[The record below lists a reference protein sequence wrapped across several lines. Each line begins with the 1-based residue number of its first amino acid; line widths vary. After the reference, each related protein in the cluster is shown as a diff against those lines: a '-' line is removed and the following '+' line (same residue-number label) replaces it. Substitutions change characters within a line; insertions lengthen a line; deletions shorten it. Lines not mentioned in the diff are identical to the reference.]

1 VALPSSDIKDD
12 LQSFLSFLYQQAS
25 AAQIGT
31 SSGKGAELDPEAI
44 ADLVWLAVHQP
55 ATSWANSRPGSTRPP
70 SNQPKNT
77 EPAQSA
83 TSDGQESN
91 NSASGASTAP
101 RPSLSHA
108 EEPER
113 AAPRLEA
120 QLLPEASVP
129 GSERLPVWV
138 HDPLDLI
145 DPQALFE
152 AVLPLMQ
159 PVAAEQAAGLDE
171 PATLEHYVQWRQ
183 LIPVWQP
190 DQQYRFTLTLILD
203 QGFSMT
209 VWQPRLE
216 HISERLGGFHGFK
229 DVQVLNWFP
238 GSARSQRD
246 EEPAISTQRL
256 EPALS
261 AQRLGAAPSS
271 GEPVDRLTVV
281 ISDCAGPQWWG
292 AAGSG
297 PRPAF
302 AMLQRLGATHP
313 LVLWQVLPSW
323 MWSRTAL
330 GKGEATTLRRSAAGA
345 VWPFQRAG
353 GQMRQP
359 SAAAD
364 AQRPLP
370 VFELTV
376 KGLRAWSSLIGGSPF
391 NESFG
396 FLLPAEPRV
405 VLPASEIEA
414 RQTQRLDQDPLMPL
428 RRFQHLASPDA
439 CRLMARFAAAP
450 VLTLPVMRL
459 IQAALLEG
467 TGTAALAEVVL
478 SGLLRPLNR
487 HKASDP
493 EALQFTFAEPIRAA
507 LLRQQ
512 SPNITLEVIEEV
524 TDFIA
529 GHWSMKGWGSFRAF
543 LTDPSI
549 GAPPG
554 QERSQHFANLAADII
569 ASLGGAY
576 ATFAEQL
583 RLAQQKETW
592 PRNLFHFEPVE
603 SDVAQLLRMPEPEL
617 LAFTTATELELDLC
631 KISFQYATYYGKFKT
646 GSARGYREALT
657 DADAPLAGH
666 KSASSRSETG
676 NFLAMLHIPAGRYM
690 MGSPADEVD
699 RYTDEGPQHKVQ
711 LNEFF
716 LSQTPITQAQWR
728 EVASWQRGES
738 EDVELWAGAL
748 DADPVSKLDD
758 AERHLG
764 EQRPVVNVSW
774 HDAMAFCQRLRLR
787 TGKYYTL
794 PSEAQWEYACR
805 AGTRTAFHCGFT
817 ISTELANYDG
827 REVYLDGEKGDF
839 RQETTDVASFP
850 ANPWGLH
857 DMHGNVWEW
866 CEDHWHDNYVGA
878 PENGR
883 AWIVEEAKESK
894 QRTRLLRGGSWY
906 RNPRNCRSACRLNF
920 QPVNSSNHI
929 GFRVCCLPQNLILY
943 PTWEQTTALQ
953 GALRLLQLTTGPGH
967 RVTLAQI
974 REAYRGMAL
983 KHHPDSGGTL
993 KELRRLNEAYQL
1005 LKEQYR

>member
-1 VALPSSDIKDD
+1 MALPSSDTKVG
-12 LQSFLSFLYQQAS
+12 LQSFLSFLNQQAS
-25 AAQIGT
+25 AARIGT
-31 SSGKGAELDPEAI
+31 SSGEGADLDPEAI
-44 ADLVWLAVHQP
+44 ADLLWLAVHHP
-55 ATSWANSRPGSTRPP
+55 AKSWAQTRTDSTTPP
-70 SNQPKNT
+70 SNQPKKT
-77 EPAQSA
+77 EPAQTA
-83 TSDGQESN
+83 TPERQKSN
-91 NSASGASTAP
+91 DSSSRTSTAP
-101 RPSLSHA
+101 SPSLSTA

-120 QLLPEASVP
+120 QLLPQASVP

-145 DPQALFE
+145 DPQKLFE

-159 PVAAEQAAGLDE
+159 PVAAEQVAGLDE
-171 PATLEHYVQWRQ
+171 AATLDHYVQWRQ

-229 DVQVLNWFP
+229 DVQVLRWQQ
-238 GSARSQRD
+238 GGERSQGND
-246 EEPAISTQRL
+246 D
-256 EPALS
+256 PALS
-261 AQRLGAAPSS
+261 ALGDDPARFALRDGAAPAS
-271 GEPVDRLTVV
+271 GVAVDRLTVV

-292 AAGSG
+292 AAGTG
-297 PRPAF
+297 RGPAF
-302 AMLQRLGATHP
+302 ALLQRLGAAQP
-313 LVLWQVLPSW
+313 LVIWQVLPSW

-330 GKGEATTLRRSAAGA
+330 GKGEATTLRRSGAGTG
-345 VWPFQRAG
+345 WPFQRAG
-353 GQMRQP
+353 SEMRQLA
-359 SAAAD
+359 AAAD
-364 AQRPLP
+364 PQRPLP
-370 VFELTV
+370 VFELTE
-376 KGLRAWSSLIGGSPF
+376 KGLRSWGSLIGGSPF
-391 NESFG
+391 MESFG
-396 FLLPAEPRV
+396 FLLPAEPSG
-405 VLPASEIEA
+405 VLLDSKPAAEAGATDGPDNGEEPGQEA
-414 RQTQRLDQDPLMPL
+414 RQRQVQQEDQDPLMPL

-439 CRLMARFAAAP
+439 RRLMVRFAAAP

-487 HKASDP
+487 NQASDP

-583 RLAQQKETW
+583 RLAQKKETW

-603 SDVAQLLRMPEPEL
+603 SEVAQLLRMPEPEL
-617 LAFTTATELELDLC
+617 VTFSTVSELELEPL
-631 KISFQYATYYGKFKT
+631 KFSFQFATAAGILNDGIAK
-646 GSARGYREALT
+646 GYREALQ
-657 DADAPLAGH
+657 DESKANPGQR
-666 KSASSRSETG
+666 SPSSRVAG
-676 NFLAMLHIPAGRYM
+676 GILLPMLHIPAGRFL
-690 MGSPADEVD
+690 MGSPANEPD
-699 RYTDEGPQHKVQ
+699 RHNDEGPQHEVQ
-711 LNEFF
+711 LKEFF

-728 EVASWQRGES
+728 AVAKWQRREH
-738 EDVELWAGAL
+738 EDGELWPEAL
-748 DADPVSKLDD
+748 DPDPVEKLEK
-758 AERHLG
+758 AERFLG
-764 EQRPVVNVSW
+764 ERRPVVNVSW

-787 TGKYYTL
+787 TGKNYTL

-805 AGTRTAFHCGFT
+805 AGTTTPFHFGDT
-817 ISTELANYDG
+817 ISTKLANYNG
-827 REVYLDGEKGDF
+827 NQVYGNSEKGEY
-839 RQETTDVASFP
+839 RQQTMDVDSFP

-866 CEDHWHDNYVGA
+866 CADRWHSNYREA
-878 PENGR
+878 PEDGGARIN
-883 AWIVEEAKESK
+883 EKTKETK
-894 QRTRLLRGGSWY
+894 NEMNRRLLRGGSWVASPA
-906 RNPRNCRSACRLNF
+906 RCRSAYRYDDF
-920 QPVNSSNHI
+920 PGYRSSGI
-929 GFRVCCLPQNLILY
+929 GFRVCCLPQDLIL
-943 PTWEQTTALQ
+943 
-953 GALRLLQLTTGPGH
+953 
-967 RVTLAQI
+967 
-974 REAYRGMAL
+974 
-983 KHHPDSGGTL
+983 
-993 KELRRLNEAYQL
+993 
-1005 LKEQYR
+1005 

>member
-1 VALPSSDIKDD
+1 VALPSCDIKDD

-55 ATSWANSRPGSTRPP
+55 ATSWANSRPGSKRPP
-70 SNQPKNT
+70 TDQPKNT

-91 NSASGASTAP
+91 DSASGASTAP
-101 RPSLSHA
+101 SPSLSPA

-229 DVQVLNWFP
+229 DVQLLNWYP

-261 AQRLGAAPSS
+261 AQRLGATPSS
-271 GEPVDRLTVV
+271 GEAADRLMVV

-292 AAGSG
+292 ATGAGPG
-297 PRPAF
+297 PAF
-302 AMLQRLGATHP
+302 AMLQRLGAAQP
-313 LVLWQVLPSW
+313 LVIWQVLPSW

-330 GKGEATTLRRSAAGA
+330 GKGEATTLRRSADGA

-353 GQMRQP
+353 REMRQL

-405 VLPASEIEA
+405 VLPDSEIAA
-414 RQTQRLDQDPLMPL
+414 RQAQKEDQDPLMPL
-428 RRFQHLASPDA
+428 RRFQHLASLDA
-439 CRLMARFAAAP
+439 RRLMARFAAAP

-459 IQAALLEG
+459 IQAALLG
-467 TGTAALAEVVL
+467 DTGTAALAEVLL
-478 SGLLRPLNR
+478 SGLLRPLNQNQ
-487 HKASDP
+487 ASNP

-529 GHWSMKGWGSFRAF
+529 AHWSTKGWGSFRAF
-543 LTDPSI
+543 LKDPSI
-549 GAPPG
+549 AAPPS
-554 QERSQHFANLAADII
+554 QEQSQHFANLAADII

-576 ATFAEQL
+576 ATFAERL
-583 RLAQQKETW
+583 RIAQHKEPW

-603 SDVAQLLRMPEPEL
+603 SEVAQLLMMPEPDL
-617 LAFTTATELELDLC
+617 MVFTTVSELELEPL
-631 KISFQYATYYGKFKT
+631 KFSFQFATADGELKT
-646 GSARGYREALT
+646 GSAKGYREALR
-657 DADAPLAGH
+657 DGVAPLTGQRTPTANA
-666 KSASSRSETG
+666 ASGT
-676 NFLAMLHIPAGRYM
+676 FLPMLHISAGRFL
-690 MGSPADEVD
+690 MGSPANEVGRFD
-699 RYTDEGPQHKVQ
+699 DEGPQHEVQ
-711 LNEFF
+711 LDEFF

-728 EVASWQRGES
+728 AVAKWQRREH
-738 EDVELWAGAL
+738 EDGELWPEAL
-748 DADPVSKLDD
+748 DPDPVEKLEE
-758 AERHLG
+758 AERFLG
-764 EQRPVVNVSW
+764 ERRPVVNVSW

-787 TGKYYTL
+787 TGKNYTL

-805 AGTRTAFHCGFT
+805 AGTTTPFHFGDT
-817 ISTELANYDG
+817 ISTKLANYDG
-827 REVYLDGEKGDF
+827 TEAYGDGAEGDF
-839 RQETTDVASFP
+839 REQTTDIDSFF

-866 CEDHWHDNYVGA
+866 CADHWHSNYQEA
-878 PENGR
+878 PEDGG
-883 AWIVEEAKESK
+883 AWIDEEGRGNKVTTK
-894 QRTRLLRGGSWY
+894 NRLLRGGSW
-906 RNPRNCRSACRLNF
+906 NVSPRGCRSAYSYVLPDGRF
-920 QPVNSSNHI
+920 DSI
-929 GFRVCCLPQNLILY
+929 GFRVCCLPQDLFF
-943 PTWEQTTALQ
+943 
-953 GALRLLQLTTGPGH
+953 
-967 RVTLAQI
+967 TL
-974 REAYRGMAL
+974 
-983 KHHPDSGGTL
+983 
-993 KELRRLNEAYQL
+993 
-1005 LKEQYR
+1005 

>member
-1 VALPSSDIKDD
+1 MAPASSETKDALRSY
-12 LQSFLSFLYQQAS
+12 LGFLHQSASFGRVG
-25 AAQIGT
+25 I
-31 SSGKGAELDPEAI
+31 SSGEGVDLDPEAI
-44 ADLVWLAVHQP
+44 ADLLWLAVHHP
-55 ATSWANSRPGSTRPP
+55 ATSWAQTKTDSTTPP
-70 SNQPKNT
+70 SKKTKKT
-77 EPAQSA
+77 EPAQTA
-83 TSDGQESN
+83 TTEGQEAN
-91 NSASGASTAP
+91 DAASPTSTAP
-101 RPSLSHA
+101 SPSLTPA
-108 EEPER
+108 EEPGR

-120 QLLPEASVP
+120 QLLPQASVP

-159 PVAAEQAAGLDE
+159 PVAAEQAAGLDV
-171 PATLEHYVQWRQ
+171 PATLDHYVQWRQ
-183 LIPVWQP
+183 LIPVWLP
-190 DQQYRFTLTLILD
+190 EQQYRFTLILIID
-203 QGFSMT
+203 GGFSMT
-209 VWQPRLE
+209 VWQPRID
-216 HISERLGGFHGFK
+216 HINERLSSFHGFK
-229 DVQVLNWFP
+229 EVQVLQWQP
-238 GSARSQRD
+238 GGDRNQRND
-246 EEPAISTQRL
+246 

-261 AQRLGAAPSS
+261 APGDDPALAAPRDDAAPSS
-271 GEPVDRLTVV
+271 GEPVNRLTVV

-292 AAGSG
+292 DAGAG
-297 PRPAF
+297 PGPAF
-302 AMLQRLGATHP
+302 AMLQWLGAAHP

-345 VWPFQRAG
+345 AWPFQRAG

-376 KGLRAWSSLIGGSPF
+376 KGLRAWSSLIVGSPF

-459 IQAALLEG
+459 IQAALLED

-487 HKASDP
+487 NQASDP

-512 SPNITLEVIEEV
+512 SPTITLEVIEEV

-592 PRNLFHFEPVE
+592 PRNLFHFEPVASE
-603 SDVAQLLRMPEPEL
+603 VAQLLRMPEPEL
-617 LAFTTATELELDLC
+617 VTFTTVSELELELL
-631 KISFQYATYYGKFKT
+631 KFPFQFATAAGILNYGIAK
-646 GSARGYREALT
+646 GYREALQGGIKAT
-657 DADAPLAGH
+657 PGQRSP
-666 KSASSRSETG
+666 SARVTG
-676 NFLAMLHIPAGRYM
+676 GIFLPMLHLPAGRFL
-690 MGSPADEVD
+690 MGSPADEPG
-699 RYTDEGPQHKVQ
+699 RYGDEGPQHWVQ
-711 LNEFF
+711 LDEFF

-728 EVASWQRGES
+728 AVAQWQRR
-738 EDVELWAGAL
+738 EDEDGELWPEVL
-748 DADPVSKLDD
+748 DADPVAKLDN
-758 AERHLG
+758 AQRFAG

-774 HDAMAFCQRLRLR
+774 HDAMVFCQRLRLR
-787 TGKYYTL
+787 TGKNYTL
-794 PSEAQWEYACR
+794 PSESQWEYACR
-805 AGTRTAFHCGFT
+805 AGTTTPFHFGDT
-817 ISTELANYDG
+817 ISTKLANYDG
-827 REVYLDGEKGDF
+827 SELYGGGQKGEY
-839 RQETTDVASFP
+839 RQQTTDVASFP

-866 CEDHWHDNYVGA
+866 CADHWHSNYNGA
-878 PENGR
+878 PEDGR
-883 AWIVEEAKESK
+883 AWINEEAKEDKNSSND
-894 QRTRLLRGGSWY
+894 RLLRGGSWVY
-906 RNPRNCRSACRLNF
+906 YPRYCRSAFRDDVHPDDRNG
-920 QPVNSSNHI
+920 SI
-929 GFRVCCLPQNLILY
+929 GFRVCCLPQDLFF
-943 PTWEQTTALQ
+943 
-953 GALRLLQLTTGPGH
+953 
-967 RVTLAQI
+967 TL
-974 REAYRGMAL
+974 
-983 KHHPDSGGTL
+983 
-993 KELRRLNEAYQL
+993 
-1005 LKEQYR
+1005 

>member
-1 VALPSSDIKDD
+1 MAPASSDTKDA
-12 LQSFLSFLYQQAS
+12 LRSYLGFLHQSASFGRVGIAS
-25 AAQIGT
+25 GE
-31 SSGKGAELDPEAI
+31 GVDLDPEAI
-44 ADLVWLAVHQP
+44 ADLLWLAVHQP
-55 ATSWANSRPGSTRPP
+55 ATSWAQTRTDSTTPP
-70 SNQPKNT
+70 SKKTKKT
-77 EPAQSA
+77 EPAQTA
-83 TSDGQESN
+83 TTERQEAN
-91 NSASGASTAP
+91 DAASPTSTAP
-101 RPSLSHA
+101 SPSLTPA
-108 EEPER
+108 EEPGR
-113 AAPRLEA
+113 AAAPRLEA
-120 QLLPEASVP
+120 QLLPQASVP

-171 PATLEHYVQWRQ
+171 PATLDHYVQWRQ
-183 LIPVWQP
+183 LIPVWLP
-190 DQQYRFTLTLILD
+190 EQQYRFTLILIID
-203 QGFSMT
+203 RGFSMT
-209 VWQPRLE
+209 VWQPRIDD
-216 HISERLGGFHGFK
+216 ISERLCNFHGFK
-229 DVQVLNWFP
+229 EVQVLHWQP
-238 GSARSQRD
+238 GGDRNQGTD
-246 EEPAISTQRL
+246 

-261 AQRLGAAPSS
+261 APGDDPALSAPRDDAAPSS

-292 AAGSG
+292 AAGAG
-297 PRPAF
+297 PGPAF
-302 AMLQRLGATHP
+302 AMLQWFGAAHP

-396 FLLPAEPRV
+396 FLLPAEPKV
-405 VLPASEIEA
+405 VLPASEIDA

-487 HKASDP
+487 HQASDP
-493 EALQFTFAEPIRAA
+493 EALQFTFAEPIRTA

-583 RLAQQKETW
+583 RLAQKKETW

-603 SDVAQLLRMPEPEL
+603 SEVAQLMRMPEPEL
-617 LAFTTATELELDLC
+617 VTFSTVSELELEAI
-631 KISFQYATYYGKFKT
+631 KFSFQFANVAGILND
-646 GSARGYREALT
+646 GIAIGYREALQEGSKAT
-657 DADAPLAGH
+657 PGQRSPSARVAG
-666 KSASSRSETG
+666 G
-676 NFLAMLHIPAGRYM
+676 IFLPMLHIPPGRFL
-690 MGSPADEVD
+690 MGSPANEPG
-699 RYTDEGPQHKVQ
+699 RYDDEGPQHEVQ
-711 LNEFF
+711 LKEFF

-728 EVASWQRGES
+728 AVAKWQRREH
-738 EDVELWAGAL
+738 EDAELWPEDL
-748 DADPVSKLDD
+748 DLHPVEELEDSELFEG
-758 AERHLG
+758 ER
-764 EQRPVVNVSW
+764 RPVVNVSW

-787 TGKYYTL
+787 TGKNYTL

-805 AGTRTAFHCGFT
+805 AGTTTPFHFGDT
-817 ISTELANYDG
+817 ISTKLANYNG
-827 REVYLDGEKGDF
+827 NYVYGDGEKGEY
-839 RQETTDVASFP
+839 RQQTTDVDSFP

-857 DMHGNVWEW
+857 GMHGNVREW
-866 CEDHWHDNYVGA
+866 CADHWHDNYQEA
-878 PENGR
+878 PGDGG
-883 AWIVEEAKESK
+883 AWIDEEANDNKITTKS
-894 QRTRLLRGGSWY
+894 RLLRGGSWGSD
-906 RNPRNCRSACRLNF
+906 PRDCRSAYRSCVH
-920 QPVNSSNHI
+920 P
-929 GFRVCCLPQNLILY
+929 GFRSYGVGLRVCCLPQDLILY
-943 PTWEQTTALQ
+943 PLP
-953 GALRLLQLTTGPGH
+953 L
-967 RVTLAQI
+967 
-974 REAYRGMAL
+974 
-983 KHHPDSGGTL
+983 
-993 KELRRLNEAYQL
+993 
-1005 LKEQYR
+1005 

>member
-1 VALPSSDIKDD
+1 MAPASSDTKDA
-12 LQSFLSFLYQQAS
+12 LHSYLGFLHQSASFGR
-25 AAQIGT
+25 IGI
-31 SSGKGAELDPEAI
+31 SSGEGVDLDPEAI
-44 ADLVWLAVHQP
+44 ADLLWLAGHHP
-55 ATSWANSRPGSTRPP
+55 AKSWAHTRTDSTTPP
-70 SNQPKNT
+70 SNKTKKT

-83 TSDGQESN
+83 TSKRQESN
-91 NSASGASTAP
+91 DSASRTSTAP
-101 RPSLSHA
+101 SPSLSTA

-120 QLLPEASVP
+120 QLLPQASVP

-145 DPQALFE
+145 DPQKLFE

-159 PVAAEQAAGLDE
+159 PVAAEQVAGLDE
-171 PATLEHYVQWRQ
+171 AATLDHYVQWRQ

-229 DVQVLNWFP
+229 DVQVLRWQP
-238 GSARSQRD
+238 GGDRSQRND
-246 EEPAISTQRL
+246 DPAVCAQGDD
-256 EPALS
+256 PALF
-261 AQRLGAAPSS
+261 ALNGGAAPSAAES
-271 GEPVDRLTVV
+271 GDRLTVV

-292 AAGSG
+292 VAGTDPG
-297 PRPAF
+297 PAF
-302 AMLQRLGATHP
+302 AMLKRLGAAQP
-313 LVLWQVLPSW
+313 LVIWQVLPSW

-330 GKGEATTLRRSAAGA
+330 GKGEATTLRRSGAGTG
-345 VWPFQRAG
+345 WPFQRAG
-353 GQMRQP
+353 SEMRQLA
-359 SAAAD
+359 AAAD
-364 AQRPLP
+364 PQRPLP
-370 VFELTV
+370 VFELTE

-396 FLLPAEPRV
+396 FLLPAEPSG
-405 VLPASEIEA
+405 VLLDSKPAAEAGATDGPDNGEEPGQEA
-414 RQTQRLDQDPLMPL
+414 RQRQVQQEDQDPLMPL

-439 CRLMARFAAAP
+439 RRLMVRFAAAP

-487 HKASDP
+487 NQASDP

-512 SPNITLEVIEEV
+512 PPTITLQVIEEV

-529 GHWSMKGWGSFRAF
+529 GHWSLKGWGSFRAF

-583 RLAQQKETW
+583 RLAQKKETW

-603 SDVAQLLRMPEPEL
+603 SEVAQLLRMPEPEL
-617 LAFTTATELELDLC
+617 VTFSTVSELELEPL
-631 KISFQYATYYGKFKT
+631 KFSFQFATAAGILNDGIAK
-646 GSARGYREALT
+646 GYREALQ
-657 DADAPLAGH
+657 DESKANPGQR
-666 KSASSRSETG
+666 SPSSRVAG
-676 NFLAMLHIPAGRYM
+676 GILLPMLHIPAGRFL
-690 MGSPADEVD
+690 MGSPANEPD
-699 RYTDEGPQHKVQ
+699 RHNDEGPQHEVQ
-711 LNEFF
+711 LKEFF

-728 EVASWQRGES
+728 AVAKWQRREH
-738 EDVELWAGAL
+738 EDGELWPEAL
-748 DADPVSKLDD
+748 DPDPVEKLEK
-758 AERHLG
+758 AERFLG
-764 EQRPVVNVSW
+764 ERRPVVNVSW

-787 TGKYYTL
+787 TGKNYTL

-805 AGTRTAFHCGFT
+805 AGTTTPFHFGDT
-817 ISTELANYDG
+817 ISTKLANYNG
-827 REVYLDGEKGDF
+827 NQVYGNSEKGEY
-839 RQETTDVASFP
+839 RQQTMDVDSFP

-866 CEDHWHDNYVGA
+866 CADRWHSNYREA
-878 PENGR
+878 PEDGGARIN
-883 AWIVEEAKESK
+883 EKTKETK
-894 QRTRLLRGGSWY
+894 NEMNRRLLRGGSWVASPA
-906 RNPRNCRSACRLNF
+906 RCRSAYRYDDF
-920 QPVNSSNHI
+920 PGYRSSGI
-929 GFRVCCLPQNLILY
+929 GFRVCCLPQDLIL
-943 PTWEQTTALQ
+943 
-953 GALRLLQLTTGPGH
+953 
-967 RVTLAQI
+967 
-974 REAYRGMAL
+974 
-983 KHHPDSGGTL
+983 
-993 KELRRLNEAYQL
+993 
-1005 LKEQYR
+1005 